1 MAIRYFELK
10 QAYSGSSP
18 ITGDTIVMKWD
29 DTVIPAGLNQST
41 TLSFMGIYP
50 NATWVFRSR
59 VWDLT
64 DLGTTTIPFDTEMI
78 SGEPWSFASTIG
90 TRVYVGTTFNIETTF
105 FAQNYIDVQT
115 PSGQVKSPRYHT
127 NFYSAN
133 TFNAT
138 TNLIGVDTNRYD
150 SIRLTTQDD
159 YTHITNSGVTNFNFS
174 AATQV
179 SSSIDVNSG
188 NALIPYTATSARN
201 YFNNLYDGWMSQSDD
216 CSGTEIT
223 TANSVIYG
231 GDMHSRTES
240 YDSIYGGP
248 CLRVDSAQQPY
259 SGNTNTG
266 NLASQYNI
274 VNNWYTDC
282 NDCQTSSLT
291 YGIYYFSANTTCSSS
306 SVSTVIFSSDTMT
319 NGPSPVGD
327 SLIYPYVKVDGNCFG
342 GEVNTIQS
350 NNCNN
355 YDSINK

>member
-10 QAYSGSSP
+10 QAYSSSSP

-29 DTVIPAGLNQST
+29 DTVIPAGTNQAT
-41 TLSFMGIYP
+41 TVALIGLYP

-59 VWDLT
+59 LWDIT
-64 DLGTTTIPFDTEMI
+64 DLGTGYSGSFDTTML
-78 SGEPWSFASTIG
+78 SGEPWTIGSTSG
-90 TRVYVGTTFNIETTF
+90 TRVYVGATFNIETTF

-115 PSGQVKSPRYHT
+115 PSGAVKSPRYYT

-133 TFNAT
+133 TFNST
-138 TNLIGVDTNRYD
+138 TNYIGVDTNRYD
-150 SIRLTTQDD
+150 WIRLTTQDD

-179 SSSIDVNSG
+179 SSSIDVNTG

-201 YFNNLYDGWMSQSDD
+201 YFNNLYDGWMSKSDD

-223 TANSVIYG
+223 TANFVIYS

-274 VNNWYTDC
+274 VNNWYTDV
-282 NDCQTSSLT
+282 TIVKHRHRLM
-291 YGIYYFSANTTCSSS
+291 
-306 SVSTVIFSSDTMT
+306 VSIILVQ
-319 NGPSPVGD
+319 
-327 SLIYPYVKVDGNCFG
+327 
-342 GEVNTIQS
+342 IQHVVVLQ
-350 NNCNN
+350 
-355 YDSINK
+355 